1 MKVNFS
7 SQFQSIVDKWGDLEA
22 IVNVERDRRFTYR
35 EFHLVTNK
43 IVNMLSTTF
52 GMESCLLYTSP
63 SPRDRG

>member
-35 EFHLVTNK
+35 EFHLVTN
-43 IVNMLSTTF
+43 IYQI
-52 GMESCLLYTSP
+52 LLKELNAIIKN
-63 SPRDRG
+63 

>member
-43 IVNMLSTTF
+43 IVNREGTVLRTI
-52 GMESCLLYTSP
+52 
-63 SPRDRG
+63 